1 MVHALE
7 TVHRLL
13 TPAGIIISVHD
24 LAEPS
29 PVDVAGD
36 GRVVRVGEMDD
47 DSDYALLRYTD
58 AALDQVVED
67 GLFVVGAREVFDY
80 ISLMDSLETFDDW
93 LAGAWDTIVITEA
106 DYARLKTAVRAVKG
120 APEIII
126 HRSARMT
133 RLVKL

>member
-7 TVHRLL
+7 IVHRLL
-13 TPAGIIISVHD
+13 KPAGVIISVHD

-58 AALDQVVED
+58 AALDQVVAD
-67 GLFVVGAREVFDY
+67 GLFIVGAREVYDY

-93 LAGAWDTIVITEA
+93 LAGAWDTIVIIEA
-106 DYARLKTAVRAVKG
+106 DYARLETTVRAVKSE
-120 APEIII
+120 PEIII

-133 RLVKL
+133 CLVKV